1 MWSKLAGTA
10 ILAAFL
16 AGTAV
21 IASAQTRPTT
31 GAEGVRTNQG
41 AGSSGPN
48 LGVNDGPTGAASLSG
63 TGASYGNRA
72 GDNTLGASGSARD
85 TGATAS
91 GTGTGPGGAGRR

>member
-1 MWSKLAGTA
+1 MWNKLAGMA

-16 AGTAV
+16 AGTAT
-21 IASAQTRPTT
+21 ITYAQTPPTS
-31 GAEGVRTNQG
+31 GAEGARTSQG

-48 LGVNDGPTGAASLSG
+48 LGVNNGPTGAGSLSG

-91 GTGTGPGGAGRR
+91 GTGAGPGNAGRR